1 MEKKIRHRR
10 LHAFYQSKVLNALM
24 IVVVVSLLQIGH
36 MQSLTFPALC
46 ASVAFAL
53 FIGYALWLWIKKPEK
68 IVINRWLS
76 TVNGWFTLYFLIVV
90 AMKGASPWWYVIPA
104 LAAIVAMFICM
115 VNPHDE
121 VFEI

>member
-24 IVVVVSLLQIGH
+24 IVVVVSLLQIGY
-36 MQSLTFPALC
+36 MQSLLMPVVC
-46 ASVAFAL
+46 ASMALSL
-53 FIGYALWLWIKKPEK
+53 FIGYALWLWIKKPRR

-76 TVNGWFTLYFLIVV
+76 TVDGWITLYFLVVV
-90 AMKGASPWWYVIPA
+90 AMKGASPWWYILPA
-104 LAAIVAMFICM
+104 LAAILAMFICM
-115 VNPHDE
+115 VKPQDE